1 MVGAIPAADIESHRA
16 NMQFEY
22 AYVAQHTDAFT
33 LLYDGSENI
42 GGETLEKLRIR
53 NREGRER
60 LWSIDPTGRIRRIV
74 AKGNLGDVVTDLSDY
89 RLVDGVNVPFTRHV
103 VENERTSDLVLHE
116 YQVNP
121 PLDSTLFAP
130 PTGQIA
136 AGLRLRVL
144 QEQSVPYV
152 QQAGGGVSTT
162 CTISGT
168 ANTSMNATTTGNTTF
183 GNAATTSGAQMN
195 CNSYDRTMR
204 WPHVLNAMLVEASDG
219 NAYIIACDRAWRW
232 SKCVPLRAGDSYNAR
247 LGPKGMV
254 VQTFNTKGNESE
266 PTYTVLQ
273 SKALH

>member
-121 PLDSTLFAP
+121 PLDSTLFCSPYGADCSR
-130 PTGQIA
+130 TA
-136 AGLRLRVL
+136 AASL
-144 QEQSVPYV
+144 
-152 QQAGGGVSTT
+152 AGAV
-162 CTISGT
+162 
-168 ANTSMNATTTGNTTF
+168 
-183 GNAATTSGAQMN
+183 
-195 CNSYDRTMR
+195 R
-204 WPHVLNAMLVEASDG
+204 
-219 NAYIIACDRAWRW
+219 
-232 SKCVPLRAGDSYNAR
+232 PLRPAGRRWGFHDVYYLRHRQYVDERHHDRQHNVRERSNHLWR
-247 LGPKGMV
+247 P
-254 VQTFNTKGNESE
+254 NE
-266 PTYTVLQ
+266 L
-273 SKALH
+273 